1 MLTAAPTLIFRSSA
15 KRFLGIPRFAS
26 VAIEPSTDRKSR
38 CGLPPIAD
46 TSPEE
51 VTGGAES
58 DGVTGNIGNSSNQK
72 REGEK
77 TMNGPSYALGLA
89 GPLFYQPA
97 SENRG
102 GASFTALVIVEHSP
116 KLLSFLICLRE
127 NRTDR
132 SGLKAQSSKRLAL
145 ES

>member
-1 MLTAAPTLIFRSSA
+1 
-15 KRFLGIPRFAS
+15 
-26 VAIEPSTDRKSR
+26 
-38 CGLPPIAD
+38 
-46 TSPEE
+46 
-51 VTGGAES
+51 
-58 DGVTGNIGNSSNQK
+58 
-72 REGEK
+72 
-77 TMNGPSYALGLA
+77 MNGPSYALGLA

-102 GASFTALVIVEHSP
+102 GASFTAGVIVEYSP

-132 SGLKAQSSKRLAL
+132 LGVKAQSSERLAL